1 MTTIRPQVTSTLQGA
16 LTGIKVQGASNA
28 QTQQA
33 LLSQVS
39 AALQNQNV
47 GVRQS
52 SPVRLQTASGTPLV
66 AVTVQSGAVVQ
77 QGTSPHVANTD
88 RSNEQVSRFLKK

>member
-1 MTTIRPQVTSTLQGA
+1 MQGA
-16 LTGIKVQGASNA
+16 LAGIKVQGSTNT

-33 LLSQVS
+33 IFSQVS

-47 GVRQS
+47 GVRQG
-52 SPVRLQTASGTPLV
+52 SPVRLQTTSGTPLV
-66 AVTVQSGAVVQ
+66 AVTVQSGVSLQ
-77 QGTSPHVANTD
+77 QGATTNTTNTE